1 MINVDML
8 KSFAENPNDFETNYK
23 LGKEYEK
30 TYQYSSAIGFLLRAA
45 DRANTEDDLYN
56 SLVSVAFNMLQQKDN
71 LRTAESILKR
81 ICYFKKDRPE
91 GWYFLCMINKLL
103 KGSVED
109 QNNYMKLLVMYSG
122 NEKGLYFIDYVAAA
136 NLEG

>member
-1 MINVDML
+1 ML

>member
-1 MINVDML
+1 MINADML

-56 SLVSVAFNMLQQKDN
+56 SLVSVVFNMLQQKDN

-91 GWYFLCMINKLL
+91 GWYFLCLINKLL
-103 KGSVED
+103 KGSTED
-109 QNNYMKLLVMYSG
+109 QNNYMKMLVMYLVM
-122 NEKGLYFIDYVAAA
+122 KKVFI
-136 NLEG
+136 L